1 MLLTIPFYNETK
13 WHVINEYSLLLI
25 SKLFTDIKL
34 YSKSLVYQKL
44 ALNEAKSQDSIE
56 KSNNILHELS
66 KSLKNLEIDRKNG
79 VFSEIDYQKIL
90 NESGRI
96 FLPRINEETVDIML
110 ESDKYSFK
118 NEKKTIYLQP
128 IAKLL
133 KSKTVNEDSFKWIEL
148 FESTSSKIKDPKY
161 QLSMS
166 NNLRD
171 KTIMRLYDAHSLEEK
186 NQLFNRKERYC
197 YVEEVIYVVFT
208 FENPLKVSLDLKNI
222 KLIYEFDN
230 DDLIRE
236 PTELIEYKNEK
247 ITINQQSNDI
257 DFVLKVI
264 PKATGKLKIIGL
276 EWNIFTLNTQN
287 NFSFRGRKMKD
298 GKSHEKNLKNVF
310 EVLPK
315 SSNLLI
321 TLINYEEEI
330 YFHEIKT
337 LKIELHNSGSQI
349 IEKIFFTI
357 SHPSFFGFAFKEL
370 DCCPLAS
377 DQSQKVTNF
386 YLDYPLNL
394 YDSR

>member
-1 MLLTIPFYNETK
+1 MLLTNPFYNDTK
-13 WHVINEYSLLLI
+13 WHVINEYSLLSI
-25 SKLFTDIKL
+25 SRLFTDIKL
-34 YSKSLVYQKL
+34 YSQSLVFQKF
-44 ALNEAKSQDSIE
+44 ALNEAKSLDSIE

-66 KSLKNLEIDRKNG
+66 KSLKYLENDRKNG
-79 VFSEIDYQKIL
+79 ILSESDHQKIL

-96 FLPRINEETVDIML
+96 FLPRINEETVDIIL
-110 ESDKYSFK
+110 EFDKYFLK
-118 NEKKTIYLQP
+118 NEKKINYLKP

-133 KSKTVNEDSFKWIEL
+133 KSQIKPANEDGLKWIEL
-148 FESTSSKIKDPKY
+148 FESTNSKIKDPKY

-171 KTIMRLYDAHSLEEK
+171 KTIMRLYDTHSLEEK

-197 YVEEVIYVVFT
+197 YVEEGIYVVFT

-222 KLIYEFDN
+222 KLIYQFDN

-257 DFVLKVI
+257 EFSLKII

-276 EWNIFTLNTQN
+276 EWNIFSLNTQN
-287 NFSFRGRKMKD
+287 NFSFIGRKLKD
-298 GKSHEKNLKNVF
+298 GKSYEKNLKNIF

-315 SSNLLI
+315 CSNLLI
-321 TLINYEEEI
+321 TFINYEEEI
-330 YFHEIKT
+330 YFQEIRS
-337 LKIELHNSGSQI
+337 LNLDLQNSGSQI
-349 IEKIFFTI
+349 IEKIFLTT

-370 DCCPLAS
+370 DCCPLEPNNL
-377 DQSQKVTNF
+377 QKVTDY
-386 YLDYPLNL
+386 YLFFD
-394 YDSR
+394 